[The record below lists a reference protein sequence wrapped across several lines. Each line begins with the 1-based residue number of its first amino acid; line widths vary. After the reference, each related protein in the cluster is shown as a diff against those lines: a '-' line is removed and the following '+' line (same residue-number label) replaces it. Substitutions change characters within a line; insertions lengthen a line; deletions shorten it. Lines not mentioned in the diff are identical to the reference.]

1 MYIYIYIYLF
11 IHMQLYLH
19 IHVYIR
25 IYVYVCIDTGIV
37 RGLHAQ
43 TNIQKDAYCV
53 HAKKDAFA
61 YRFSVQASRQ
71 NQAFDS
77 QNGHITSI
85 LPQTILYR
93 NPQTLNRI

>member
-1 MYIYIYIYLF
+1 
-11 IHMQLYLH
+11 MQLYLH

-71 NQAFDS
+71 NKRL
-77 QNGHITSI
+77 I
-85 LPQTILYR
+85 LKTG
-93 NPQTLNRI
+93 TLLVFCLRRFYTETLRL